1 MKKITIL
8 MCLFISAT
16 GFSQTVLEDFEGTPT
31 ISVNNAVDGGTL
43 ATIEDDPAVG
53 GTHGKVLKFVTSD
66 AGVPWQET
74 QLTLQDTYIDMTP
87 SVATSISVDVYSTE
101 AFDPMIK
108 LVGGINTTT
117 GAGVADSA
125 ADAIHTGTG
134 WETLTFDFVAGE
146 IQDGQQLPQGAYSK
160 IIFFN
165 LWDADDSGSGAGSWT
180 CDASGNCAATTR
192 YFDNITGFAGAPP
205 YVGPTAGATT
215 VPAREAANV
224 ISIYGGND
232 NSYSDA
238 ADVIFDSFGGASLE
252 GEETLDD
259 GQKVTHVSNNSY
271 HGVGVAAGID
281 VSAMT
286 KFHMDFY
293 TTTDI
298 SSTPLAIKFESVAA
312 GTAQE
317 IAVPIPAG
325 GFVVDQWHSIEL
337 DLSTYNSAALDFAT
351 LKWISI
357 VTYSAAGAANI
368 FYDNLY
374 FHNDQVLGADN
385 FEVSKLNVY
394 PNPTNGVWNVTSTS
408 QISKISLLDVLGK
421 EVLTLSPNN
430 KKASI
435 DASSLRT
442 GIYFAKIQGANGS
455 KTLKLVRQ

>member
-31 ISVNNAVDGGTL
+31 ISVNNASAGETL
-43 ATIEDDPAVG
+43 ATIEDDPEVG
-53 GTHGKVLKFVTSD
+53 GTRGKVLKFVTSA

-74 QLTLQDTYIDMTP
+74 QLTLQDTYIDLTP

-108 LVGGINTTT
+108 LAGGINTST
-117 GAGVADSA
+117 GAGVPDTA
-125 ADAIHTGTG
+125 ADAIHTGSG
-134 WETLTFDFVAGE
+134 WETLTFDFSAGE
-146 IQDGQQLPQGAYSK
+146 IQDNQQLPQGAYSK
-160 IIFFN
+160 IIIFN
-165 LWDADDSGSGAGSWT
+165 LWDAVDSGSGAGSWT
-180 CDASGNCAATTR
+180 CNNTGNCAATTR
-192 YFDNITGFAGAPP
+192 HFDNITGFAGAPP
-205 YVGPTAGATT
+205 YVGPLAGAAA

-224 ISIYGGND
+224 VSIYGGND
-232 NSYSDA
+232 NSYTDTEN
-238 ADVIFDSFGGASLE
+238 VIFDSFGGASLE
-252 GEETLDD
+252 GEKTLDD

-271 HGVGVAAGID
+271 HGVGVVAGYD

-298 SSTPLAIKFESVAA
+298 SSTPLAIKFESVS
-312 GTAQE
+312 GGSQE
-317 IAVPIPAG
+317 LPVPAPAG
-325 GFVVDQWHSIEL
+325 GFAVDQWHSIEL
-337 DLSTYNSAALDFAT
+337 DLSTYNSAALDLT
-351 LKWISI
+351 SVKWITI
-357 VTYSAAGAANI
+357 VTYSAQGAANI

-385 FEVSKLNVY
+385 FEVSKFNVY
-394 PNPTNGVWNVTSTS
+394 PNPTNGVWN
-408 QISKISLLDVLGK
+408 ISGTTEISNILLLDVLGK